1 MKRGLLSIL
10 VLAMVLAV
18 VAGCGGTTND
28 TTATTATTVTG
39 DTTVTTV
46 TGDTTAT
53 TTAEIAKS
61 VLPNPQGMPAAGE
74 VPQYGGTMKAIVGM
88 TLSNI
93 GAPWSHMPGPN
104 LFFGRAVCE
113 MLTGQDADGKPAP
126 QLATSWVLDPE
137 KKTYAFT
144 LREGVKFQD
153 DTPFNAEAVKWNLQ
167 KSIDAGVGYMTN
179 IASID
184 VIDDYHVTLNLKQ
197 WDALLLEEMSDA
209 PGMMV
214 SPTAAQALGDGIM
227 THPVGT
233 GPFEFVSFTPDVS
246 IELKAFD
253 GYWQEGLPYLDG
265 IEIQMV
271 TDPTVRFAA
280 FLNGECDWLEGIG
293 ASQVKEAETKGFT
306 STMMVSALMG
316 LTWDSKSPTS
326 PFSDI
331 RVRQAVAQ
339 AAPYQTI
346 VEQVFEGMYP
356 YTNQFAGNVEGV
368 GEMAGFDPTIVG
380 YTYDEAKAAALLAE
394 AGYGPGKKPIDV
406 TLTYTAEPAKTDEY
420 TAIQSYLAKVNIN
433 LTLKPVDYPTWGAF
447 QVNPDPGQMSEYVAT
462 YQKAFPYSVT
472 LAEALSPGQ
481 KVFTLQATTPAYDA
495 LYATM
500 LAENDPAKKADLYK
514 QLNKMAVDTD
524 CLAVPQHLRL
534 QYKGIG
540 KNLHDMGCGQ
550 FSGEYDPSIIWLSK

>member
-1 MKRGLLSIL
+1 MKRGLVSIL
-10 VLAMVLAV
+10 VLAIVLAV

-28 TTATTATTVTG
+28 TTATTVTG
-39 DTTVTTV
+39 DTTATTA
-46 TGDTTAT
+46 TGGTTAT

-167 KSIDAGVGYMTN
+167 KSIDAGVGYMAN

-197 WDALLLEEMSDA
+197 WDALLLEEMSDG

-214 SPTAAQALGDGIM
+214 SPTAAQQLGDGIM

-233 GPFEFVSFTPDVS
+233 GPFEYVSFTPDVS

-306 STMMVSALMG
+306 STMMVSAIMG

-356 YTNQFAGNVEGV
+356 YTNQFAGTVEGV
-368 GEMAGFDPTIVG
+368 GEMAAYDSTIAG

-406 TLTYTAEPAKTDEY
+406 TLTYGGEPAKTDEY

-433 LTLKPVDYPTWGAF
+433 LTLKPVDFAAWGAF

-462 YQKAFPYSVT
+462 YQKAYPYSVT
-472 LAEALSPGQ
+472 LNEALAPNQ
-481 KVFTLQATTPAYDA
+481 KVFTLQATSAAYDA
-495 LYATM
+495 LYQTM
-500 LAENDPAKKADLYK
+500 LAENDPAKKAELYK

-524 CLAVPQHLRL
+524 CLALPQHLRL

-550 FSGEYDPSIIWLSK
+550 FSGEYDPAIIWLSK

>member
-1 MKRGLLSIL
+1 MKRGLLLIL
-10 VLAMVLAV
+10 ALAVLMAV
-18 VAGCGGTTND
+18 VAGCGGTTTD
-28 TTATTATTVTG
+28 TTGAAGAVG
-39 DTTVTTV
+39 
-46 TGDTTAT
+46 
-53 TTAEIAKS
+53 KS
-61 VLPNPQGMPAAGE
+61 ALQNPQGMTSGGADI
-74 VPQYGGTMKAIVGM
+74 QRGGTFKAIVGM
-88 TLSNI
+88 TLSNF

-104 LFFGRAVCE
+104 LFFARAVCE

-126 QLATSWVLDPE
+126 QLATSWVLDPA
-137 KKTYAFT
+137 KKTYALT

-167 KSIDAGVGYMTN
+167 KSIDAGIGFMTN

-184 VIDDYHVTLNLKQ
+184 VVDDYNVVLTLKQ
-197 WDALLLEEMSDA
+197 WDAILLEEMNDS

-214 SPTAAQALGDGIM
+214 SPTAAKAMGDGIM

-246 IELKAFD
+246 ITLKAFD

-293 ASQVKEAETKGFT
+293 ADQVKEAETKGFG
-306 STMMVSALMG
+306 SAMMVSALMG
-316 LTWDSKSPTS
+316 LTWDSKSADS

-331 RVRQAVAQ
+331 RVRQAVAY
-339 AAPYQTI
+339 AAPYQTV
-346 VEQVFEGMYP
+346 VEQVFANMYP
-356 YTNQFAGNVEGV
+356 YTNQFAGKVEGV
-368 GEMAGFDPTIVG
+368 GEMAGYDSSIKG
-380 YTYDEAKAAALLAE
+380 YSYDEAKAKELMAA
-394 AGYGPGKKPIDV
+394 AGYGPEKPINV
-406 TLTYTAEPAKTDEY
+406 TFTYTAEPAKTDEY
-420 TAIQSYLAKVNIN
+420 TAIQSYLAKIGINI
-433 LTLKPVDYPTWGAF
+433 TLKPVDYPAWGAF
-447 QVNPDPGQMSEYVAT
+447 QVNPDKGQMSEYVAT

-472 LAEALSPGQ
+472 LNEALAPNQ
-481 KVFTLQATTPAYDA
+481 KVFTLQATSAAYDA

-500 LAENDPAKKADLYK
+500 VAETDPAKKADLYK

-524 CLAVPQHLRL
+524 CLAVPVSLRL
-534 QYKGIG
+534 QYKGVG
-540 KNLHDMGCGQ
+540 PNLHNMGCGQ